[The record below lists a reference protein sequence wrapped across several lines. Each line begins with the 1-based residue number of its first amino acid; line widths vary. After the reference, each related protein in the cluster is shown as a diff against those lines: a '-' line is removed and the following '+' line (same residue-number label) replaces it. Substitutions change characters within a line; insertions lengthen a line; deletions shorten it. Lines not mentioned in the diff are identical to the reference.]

1 MPYLGRVRQG
11 WSEVGRSDDNGR
23 ECGVGRARG
32 AAVSGGWECALGRI
46 EEADAEEEEG
56 AREGLVGKGWR
67 CHKKNKNPTDRC
79 REK

>member
-1 MPYLGRVRQG
+1 MPHLGRVRQG
-11 WSEVGRSDDNGR
+11 WSEVGRSDDNGL

-56 AREGLVGKGWR
+56 AREGLV
-67 CHKKNKNPTDRC
+67 
-79 REK
+79 REGLEVSQEKQEPHR